1 MSFLTLDG
9 VGRRFGA
16 VQALKGISLSVEK
29 GELRAIIG
37 PNGAG
42 KTTLFN
48 LISGYFPPSE
58 GSIKFDGQPI
68 LAVSPNALVRRGIIR
83 TFQITQ
89 VFLSLSV
96 YENLRV
102 AVETA
107 MGLQLR
113 PWISRNVRNQVE
125 AKVEELAAITRIGPK
140 MDRIVG
146 EMSHGDQRVVEVGI
160 ALSRHPKLL
169 LLDEPTAGM
178 GDEETNHMTDL
189 IRRLNKEQ
197 GITILFVE
205 HDMAIVFGIAD
216 RITVL
221 DNGTM
226 LAEGT
231 AREISEN
238 PACNRPISAMRWRRT
253 RHERGSGNR
262 WCAHLLR
269 QEPYSARRVA
279 EGGGGR
285 AGGAAGPQWR
295 WQNHH
300 HAQRDEPH
308 AAKSRQCETVR
319 A

>member
-1 MSFLTLDG
+1 MSLLKLENIS
-9 VGRRFGA
+9 RRFGA
-16 VQALKGISLSVEK
+16 LQALKDISLEVEP

-48 LISGYFPPSE
+48 LISGFFPPSE
-58 GSIKFDGQPI
+58 GRIIFDGEPI
-68 LAVSPNALVRRGIIR
+68 TAVSPNTLVRRGIIR

-113 PWISRNVRNQVE
+113 PWISRATR
-125 AKVEELAAITRIGPK
+125 AKVSQKVDELIEITRIGAK
-140 MDRIVG
+140 VDRIVG
-146 EMSHGDQRVVEVGI
+146 EMSHGDQRVVEIGI
-160 ALSRHPKLL
+160 ALSRHPRLL

-189 IRRLNKEQ
+189 IRRLNKQ
-197 GITILFVE
+197 QNITMLFVE

-231 AREISEN
+231 AAEISSN
-238 PACNRPISAMRWRRT
+238 PRVQSAYLGT
-253 RHERGSGNR
+253 AVE
-262 WCAHLLR
+262 
-269 QEPYSARRVA
+269 ET
-279 EGGGGR
+279 
-285 AGGAAGPQWR
+285 AA
-295 WQNHH
+295 
-300 HAQRDEPH
+300 
-308 AAKSRQCETVR
+308 
-319 A
+319 

>member
-1 MSFLTLDG
+1 MSLLELKN
-9 VGRRFGA
+9 VSRKFGA
-16 VQALKGISLSVEK
+16 IQALSDISLSVEP

-48 LISGYFPPSE
+48 LISGAFPPSE
-58 GSIKFDGQPI
+58 GQISFDGQPI
-68 LAVSPNALVRRGIIR
+68 TSVSPDTLVRRGIIR

-96 YENLRV
+96 YQNLRV

-113 PWISRNVRNQVE
+113 PWISRKTRAEVE
-125 AKVEELAAITRIGPK
+125 HRIEELLSVTRLGRK
-140 MDRIVG
+140 ADRIVG
-146 EMSHGDQRVVEVGI
+146 EMSHGDQRVVEIGI
-160 ALSRHPKLL
+160 ALSRHPRLL

-178 GDEETNHMTDL
+178 GDEETHHMTDL
-189 IRRLNKEQ
+189 IRRLNGDQ
-197 GITILFVE
+197 GITMLFVE

-231 AREISEN
+231 AAEIAANERVQAAYLGTALEEN
-238 PACNRPISAMRWRRT
+238 A
-253 RHERGSGNR
+253 
-262 WCAHLLR
+262 
-269 QEPYSARRVA
+269 
-279 EGGGGR
+279 
-285 AGGAAGPQWR
+285 
-295 WQNHH
+295 
-300 HAQRDEPH
+300 
-308 AAKSRQCETVR
+308 
-319 A
+319 